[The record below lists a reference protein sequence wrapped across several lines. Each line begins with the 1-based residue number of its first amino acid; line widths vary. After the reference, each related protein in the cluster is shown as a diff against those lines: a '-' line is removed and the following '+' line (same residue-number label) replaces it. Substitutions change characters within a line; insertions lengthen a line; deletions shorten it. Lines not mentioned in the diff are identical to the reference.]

1 MNPSVKIPFLTT
13 DQMREVDRLMIEDY
27 GIELIQMM
35 ENAGRN
41 LAVAGRDFFLSGSP
55 EGRRVSIMCGT
66 GGNGGGGLVAAR
78 RLIGWGAEVTVW
90 LTKKPDEY
98 TRVPAHQLDILCK
111 LDADIRVAD
120 GTPTLQA
127 DLILDAII
135 GYSLSGPPR
144 GTAADLIEAAN
155 AADAPILA
163 LDAPSGVDT
172 TTGLVHEPA
181 VRAAA
186 TLTLA
191 LPKAGLQTDEARPNV
206 GDLYLADIG
215 VPPGLYARPSL
226 GLEVGPIF
234 ATQEII
240 RVW

>member
-1 MNPSVKIPFLTT
+1 MKVPFLTT
-13 DQMREVDRLMIEDY
+13 DQMREVDRLMIEEY

-41 LAVAGRDFFLSGSP
+41 LATAGRDLFLAGDPAGRRVTVLSGS
-55 EGRRVSIMCGT
+55 

-90 LTKKPDEY
+90 LTKEPDDY
-98 TRVPAHQLDILCK
+98 TGVPAHQLDILRK

-120 GTPTLQA
+120 RNSAPLALQA

-144 GTAADLIEAAN
+144 GSAADLIQAAN
-155 AADAPILA
+155 SADASVLS

-172 TTGLVHEPA
+172 TTGHVHEPA
-181 VRAAA
+181 VQAAA

-191 LPKAGLQTDEARPNV
+191 LPKAGLQTDEARPYV

-215 VPPGLYARPSL
+215 VPSGLYARPSL
-226 GLEVGPIF
+226 GLDVDPIF
-234 ATQEII
+234 ATQEIV

>member
-1 MNPSVKIPFLTT
+1 MNIPFLTT
-13 DQMREVDRLMIEDY
+13 DQMREVDRLMITEY

-41 LAVAGRDFFLSGSP
+41 LAAAGRDLFLAGNP
-55 EGRRVSIMCGT
+55 DGRRIAVLCGA

-90 LTKKPDEY
+90 LTKEPDEY
-98 TRVPAHQLDILCK
+98 TGVPAHQLEILSK
-111 LDADIRVAD
+111 LDTEIRVAD
-120 GTPTLQA
+120 GPPTVQA

-135 GYSLSGPPR
+135 GYSLSGAPV
-144 GTAADLIEAAN
+144 GTAADLIRAAN
-155 AADAPILA
+155 SADAPVLS

-172 TTGLVHEPA
+172 TTGQVHEPA
-181 VRAAA
+181 VQADA

-191 LPKAGLQTDEARPNV
+191 LPKAGLQTDEARPYV

-215 VPPGLYARPSL
+215 VPSGLYARASL
-226 GLEVGPIF
+226 GLDVGPIF

>member
-1 MNPSVKIPFLTT
+1 
-13 DQMREVDRLMIEDY
+13 
-27 GIELIQMM
+27 MM

-41 LAVAGRDFFLSGSP
+41 LAVAGRDFFLSGNP

-144 GTAADLIEAAN
+144 GTAADLIQAAS
-155 AADAPILA
+155 AQRRRYDDRPGSRARRAGGSDPYAGAPESGPADRRG
-163 LDAPSGVDT
+163 PSERRGS
-172 TTGLVHEPA
+172 
-181 VRAAA
+181 
-186 TLTLA
+186 
-191 LPKAGLQTDEARPNV
+191 LPCRHRRTARPLRATV
-206 GDLYLADIG
+206 ARAGGRPDLRHSGDHPRLVRRA
-215 VPPGLYARPSL
+215 
-226 GLEVGPIF
+226 
-234 ATQEII
+234 
-240 RVW
+240 